1 MESEALLWS
10 QPDWTGHLDVYKEDA
25 RVWERRFFL
34 LQGSFLFSFKNE
46 LDRSSPLGVIAL
58 EGCQVEEVPG
68 DASRKHKLV
77 VKLGP
82 EYAAFGNHDQY
93 FLSTSSSE
101 SLRSAIRRLEDASD
115 PPEVLFRT
123 ANLFCI
129 TPAIASFIYFIFFE
143 GYLNKTWARAGELR
157 HLLAKSPNDKTEL
170 ESIKSLEAQSVKVT
184 DGIG

>member
-115 PPEVLFRT
+115 PPEVLFR
-123 ANLFCI
+123 
-129 TPAIASFIYFIFFE
+129 
-143 GYLNKTWARAGELR
+143 YLNKTWARAGELR